1 MAALAT
7 AALVGATRYQQ
18 NDSCFSAPDALQHF
32 QSWKIKTDQVKK
44 AEFITTG
51 NKLKNQLM
59 NLEKDKN
66 ILLFNKK
73 SDFRMEYCILEELEH
88 KLTKNRKTEKTKI
101 QEKLTRIHSTVKG
114 LQRQLKDVKPTPE
127 FVDKLREMMEE
138 AEMAISAFKE
148 EQRQIYDELL
158 REEKTAT
165 NEINALE
172 RKIEMWAVGASATAR
187 ISKQCVFPVHTEVQ
201 NQLPEEVLELE
212 RFLQQTGGR
221 QGGWDECDH
230 QVFLKIWRKHKG
242 KPSYITETLDYL
254 PDRTKEDIQSHEK
267 WHQEFLI
274 LESRKKE
281 AIQKWRMKK
290 REEKDKILVQK
301 ENHEEVPTG
310 VQLQR
315 EEAQKQKTEEERK
328 KRLVELEAWKKHKAL
343 ACAMKQ
349 AAQLKEEEEK
359 EKKKQRERQR
369 QLQMKL
375 VLEDCS
381 REKKEQEELLRL
393 EKEKREEAEREERK
407 RTAAEE
413 IVKFQERDLHKLEL
427 KFLEKQAKEDEKI
440 EKEKRLSKL
449 RKKVHINVTR
459 DPYRLYRPT
468 KVWEERT
475 KEIGP
480 VGAGPVLYI
489 PHRAVPSW
497 RQGL

>member
-1 MAALAT
+1 MSYRPDVNHRNERTSLRRCAVPPHFSAWNMAALAT
-7 AALVGATRYQQ
+7 PALEGWARYQQ
-18 NDSCFSAPDALQHF
+18 NGSCFSAPDALQHF
-32 QSWKIKTDQVKK
+32 QSWKTKTDQVKK
-44 AEFITTG
+44 IEFIKTG
-51 NKLKNQLM
+51 NKLKNQLV
-59 NLEKDKN
+59 NLEKDN
-66 ILLFNKK
+66 NVLLFNKK

-88 KLTKNRKTEKTKI
+88 KLTKNRKTEKAKI
-101 QEKLTRIHSTVKG
+101 QQKLTRIHSTVKG

-138 AEMAISAFKE
+138 TETAISSFKE

-158 REEKTAT
+158 REEKAAT
-165 NEINALE
+165 NEISALE
-172 RKIEMWAVGASATAR
+172 RKIEMWT
-187 ISKQCVFPVHTEVQ
+187 
-201 NQLPEEVLELE
+201 
-212 RFLQQTGGR
+212 
-221 QGGWDECDH
+221 
-230 QVFLKIWRKHKG
+230 
-242 KPSYITETLDYL
+242 
-254 PDRTKEDIQSHEK
+254 EDIQSHEK

-274 LESRKKE
+274 LESHKKE
-281 AIQKWRMKK
+281 AIKKWKMKK
-290 REEKDKILVQK
+290 QEEKGTILIQK
-301 ENHEEVPTG
+301 ENPEEVLTDIHC
-310 VQLQR
+310 QR
-315 EEAQKQKTEEERK
+315 EAQKQKTEEERK
-328 KRLVELEAWKKHKAL
+328 KRLAELEAWKKEKAL
-343 ACAMKQ
+343 ATAAKQ
-349 AAQLKEEEEK
+349 EVQLKEEEEK
-359 EKKKQRERQR
+359 EKKKQRECQR

-375 VLEDCS
+375 LLEDYS

-427 KFLEKQAKEDEKI
+427 KFLERQAKEDEKI

-459 DPYRLYRPT
+459 DPCRLFRPT

-480 VGAGPVLYI
+480 IGTGPVLYI

>member
-7 AALVGATRYQQ
+7 PALEGWTRYQQ
-18 NDSCFSAPDALQHF
+18 NGSCFSAPDALQHF
-32 QSWKIKTDQVKK
+32 QSWKTKTDQVKK
-44 AEFITTG
+44 IEFIRTG
-51 NKLKNQLM
+51 NKLKNQLV

-66 ILLFNKK
+66 VLFNKK

-101 QEKLTRIHSTVKG
+101 QQKLTRIHSAVKG

-138 AEMAISAFKE
+138 AEVAISSFKE

-158 REEKTAT
+158 REENAAT
-165 NEINALE
+165 NEISALE
-172 RKIEMWAVGASATAR
+172 RKIEMWAVGTSAAR
-187 ISKQCVFPVHTEVQ
+187 IFKQCVFPVHKEVQ
-201 NQLPEEVLELE
+201 NQFPEEVIELE

-221 QGGWDECDH
+221 QGGWDQCDH
-230 QVFLKIWRKHKG
+230 QIFLKIWRKHKG
-242 KPSYITETLDYL
+242 KPSYITETLEYL

-267 WHQEFLI
+267 WHKEFL
-274 LESRKKE
+274 
-281 AIQKWRMKK
+281 AIQKWKMKK
-290 REEKDKILVQK
+290 REKSKILVQK
-301 ENHEEVPTG
+301 ENPEEVPADT
-310 VQLQR
+310 QHER
-315 EEAQKQKTEEERK
+315 EETQKQKTEEERK
-328 KRLVELEAWKKHKAL
+328 KRLAELEAWKKDKAL
-343 ACAMKQ
+343 ATAAKQ
-349 AAQLKEEEEK
+349 EAQLKEEEEK

-375 VLEDCS
+375 LLEDYS

-393 EKEKREEAEREERK
+393 EKERREEAEREEKK
-407 RTAAEE
+407 RIAAEE

-427 KFLEKQAKEDEKI
+427 KVLEKQAKEDEKI

-449 RKKVHINVTR
+449 KKKVHINVTR
-459 DPYRLYRPT
+459 DPCRLFRPT

-480 VGAGPVLYI
+480 VGTGPVLYI

>member
-1 MAALAT
+1 MLAVT
-7 AALVGATRYQQ
+7 FCRLWKNG
-18 NDSCFSAPDALQHF
+18 SCFSAPDALQHF
-32 QSWKIKTDQVKK
+32 QSWKTKTDQVKK
-44 AEFITTG
+44 IEFIKTG
-51 NKLKNQLM
+51 NKLKNQLV
-59 NLEKDKN
+59 NLEKDN
-66 ILLFNKK
+66 NVLLFNKK

-88 KLTKNRKTEKTKI
+88 KLTKNRKTEKAKI
-101 QEKLTRIHSTVKG
+101 QQKLTRIHSTVKG

-138 AEMAISAFKE
+138 TETAISSFKE

-158 REEKTAT
+158 REEKAAT
-165 NEINALE
+165 NEISALE
-172 RKIEMWAVGASATAR
+172 RKIEMWTVGTSAAR
-187 ISKQCVFPVHTEVQ
+187 IFKQCVFPVHKEVQ

-212 RFLQQTGGR
+212 KFLQQTGGR

-230 QVFLKIWRKHKG
+230 QIFLKIWRKHKG
-242 KPSYITETLDYL
+242 KPSYITETLEFL
-254 PDRTKEDIQSHEK
+254 PYRTKEDIQSHEK

-274 LESRKKE
+274 LESHKKE
-281 AIQKWRMKK
+281 AIKKWKMKK
-290 REEKDKILVQK
+290 QEEKGTILIQK
-301 ENHEEVPTG
+301 ENPEEVLTDIHC
-310 VQLQR
+310 QR
-315 EEAQKQKTEEERK
+315 EAQKQKTEEERK
-328 KRLVELEAWKKHKAL
+328 KRLAELEAWKKEKAL
-343 ACAMKQ
+343 ATAAKQ
-349 AAQLKEEEEK
+349 EVQLKEEEEK

-375 VLEDCS
+375 LLEDYS

-427 KFLEKQAKEDEKI
+427 KFLERQAKEDEKI

-459 DPYRLYRPT
+459 DPCRLFRPT

-480 VGAGPVLYI
+480 IGTGPVLYI